1 MKRFQK
7 TLCYVICSVFLLTSP
22 MTAYAAPEIQ
32 APSYILM
39 EASTGQ
45 VICEQN
51 AKERRSPASIT
62 KIMTLLIAISKSDP
76 DEIVTVPA
84 SAGQVP
90 LDSSVVPVY
99 PGEKMPMR
107 DLWYGLIF
115 KSGNDAA
122 NAIAELVS

>member
-1 MKRFQK
+1 MFRKILALFMALTILTCSAGLAA
-7 TLCYVICSVFLLTSP
+7 TLDETQLKSKSC
-22 MTAYAAPEIQ
+22 
-32 APSYILM
+32 ILM
-39 EASTGQ
+39 DAATGE
-45 VICEQN
+45 VLYGR
-51 AKERRSPASIT
+51 AADVRRSPASTT

-115 KSGNDAA
+115 KS
-122 NAIAELVS
+122 